1 LNLCLPNRASIGAGA
16 FARLEFGAMSNGLRT
31 AKAEASGTTAE
42 IGAID
47 LSFLDRVTFRD
58 RSLAREVL
66 VLFGEQAD
74 SLLVAIAEAG
84 DERTRFEAAHKLK
97 GAARGVGAFD
107 VARAAEE
114 IETAKDAA
122 ELGSALAHLTT
133 RITEARIA
141 LTGLIRTT

>member
-1 LNLCLPNRASIGAGA
+1 MA
-16 FARLEFGAMSNGLRT
+16 
-31 AKAEASGTTAE
+31 
-42 IGAID
+42 
-47 LSFLDRVTFRD
+47 V
-58 RSLAREVL
+58 V
-66 VLFGEQAD
+66 
-74 SLLVAIAEAG
+74 IAEAG

-122 ELGSALAHLTT
+122 EFGAALAHLTI

-141 LTGLIRTT
+141 LTGLIRTA

>member
-1 LNLCLPNRASIGAGA
+1 
-16 FARLEFGAMSNGLRT
+16 MSNGLRT
-31 AKAEASGTTAE
+31 ETAEAFGTMAKM
-42 IGAID
+42 GAID

-66 VLFGEQAD
+66 VLFGGQAD
-74 SLLVAIAEAG
+74 SLLAVIAEAG
-84 DERTRFEAAHKLK
+84 DERTRLEAAHKLK

-122 ELGSALAHLTT
+122 EFGAALAHLTI

>member
-1 LNLCLPNRASIGAGA
+1 
-16 FARLEFGAMSNGLRT
+16 MSNGLRA
-31 AKAEASGTTAE
+31 AKAEAFGTTANM
-42 IGAID
+42 GAID

-58 RSLAREVL
+58 RLLAREVL
-66 VLFGEQAD
+66 VLFGGQAD
-74 SLLVAIAEAG
+74 SLLAVIAEAG
-84 DERTRFEAAHKLK
+84 DGRTRLEAAHKLK

-122 ELGSALAHLTT
+122 EFGAALAHLTI

>member
-1 LNLCLPNRASIGAGA
+1 MSIALRRETTEA
-16 FARLEFGAMSNGLRT
+16 F
-31 AKAEASGTTAE
+31 GTMANM
-42 IGAID
+42 GAID

-74 SLLVAIAEAG
+74 ALLALITETA
-84 DERTRFEAAHKLK
+84 DERARHEAAHKLK

-122 ELGSALAHLTT
+122 EFGAALAHLTI
-133 RITEARIA
+133 RVTEARIA
-141 LTGLIRTT
+141 LTGLIRTS

>member
-1 LNLCLPNRASIGAGA
+1 MSI
-16 FARLEFGAMSNGLRT
+16 GLRT
-31 AKAEASGTTAE
+31 ATAEAFGMMAKM
-42 IGAID
+42 GAID

-58 RSLAREVL
+58 RSLAHEVL

-74 SLLVAIAEAG
+74 SLLVVISEAG

-122 ELGSALAHLTT
+122 EFGAALAHLTI

-141 LTGLIRTT
+141 LTGLIRAT

>member
-1 LNLCLPNRASIGAGA
+1 MAIAA
-16 FARLEFGAMSNGLRT
+16 RT
-31 AKAEASGTTAE
+31 ATADAFGTMTKM
-42 IGAID
+42 GAID

-66 VLFGEQAD
+66 VLFGQQAD
-74 SLLVAIAEAG
+74 ILLALITETA
-84 DERTRFEAAHKLK
+84 DERTRCEAAHKLK

-122 ELGSALAHLTT
+122 EFGAALAHLTI
-133 RITEARIA
+133 RVTEARIA
-141 LTGLIRTT
+141 LTGLIRIS

>member
-1 LNLCLPNRASIGAGA
+1 
-16 FARLEFGAMSNGLRT
+16 MTNGLRT
-31 AKAEASGTTAE
+31 TKAEAFGMMATM
-42 IGAID
+42 GAID

-58 RSLAREVL
+58 RSLAHEVL

-74 SLLVAIAEAG
+74 SLLVVISEAG

-122 ELGSALAHLTT
+122 EFGAALAHLTI

>member
-1 LNLCLPNRASIGAGA
+1 MAIAA
-16 FARLEFGAMSNGLRT
+16 RT
-31 AKAEASGTTAE
+31 ATADAFGTMAKM
-42 IGAID
+42 GAID

-74 SLLVAIAEAG
+74 ILLALIAETA
-84 DERTRFEAAHKLK
+84 DERTRVEAAHKLK

-114 IETAKDAA
+114 IEAAKDAA
-122 ELGSALAHLTT
+122 EFGAALAHLTI

-141 LTGLIRTT
+141 LTGLIRTG

>member
-1 LNLCLPNRASIGAGA
+1 MGIALRATAAEEA
-16 FARLEFGAMSNGLRT
+16 FGTM
-31 AKAEASGTTAE
+31 AKM
-42 IGAID
+42 GAID

-66 VLFGEQAD
+66 VLFGQQAE
-74 SLLVAIAEAG
+74 SLLALIAEAG
-84 DERTRFEAAHKLK
+84 DERTRAEAAHKLK

-114 IETAKDAA
+114 IEAAKDAA
-122 ELGSALAHLTT
+122 EFGAALAHLTI

-141 LTGLIRTT
+141 LTGLIRTG